1 MEPTYKVGKP
11 PYKVGQVVAVN
22 PYYGGGI
29 MKITEVAG
37 IIDDTKQCFYRGEV
51 YDGVREF
58 EALSHHYE
66 MPKDSVELHAEED
79 LRGVDVYK
87 THLEFRRTRDYSI
100 SWNK

>member
-1 MEPTYKVGKP
+1 MRLINLMEPTYKVGKP

-22 PYYGGGI
+22 PYYGGGL
-29 MKITEVAG
+29 MRITEVAG

-51 YDGVREF
+51 YDGVGEF
-58 EALSHHYE
+58 GA
-66 MPKDSVELHAEED
+66 DNVELHAEED